1 MPDLSTPDD
10 LQRKLAAHAEEV
22 EREAAH
28 NADFDKYAVLGMHA
42 ELRPYLENWASYN
55 NEQRVAISRAV
66 CPSALSTSWRSTLL
80 TMSKLLLAMSGALLG
95 VDSAVGR
102 SACYPLR
109 RTRQV
114 VRAANGNGL

>member
-10 LQRKLAAHAEEV
+10 LQRKLAAHAGEV

-66 CPSALSTSWRSTLL
+66 NYVTEVHNYLADSGDDGYDDDRAVVAELPQTVRS
-80 TMSKLLLAMSGALLG
+80 LA
-95 VDSAVGR
+95 DKE
-102 SACYPLR
+102 
-109 RTRQV
+109 
-114 VRAANGNGL
+114 